1 MQWHVSCIRVFFRRD
16 SAVLRPFPFVAFQT
30 NDGAERSSLVRRRT
44 TGYGFSR
51 DPQRDETMEEELR
64 CFACKQYFNNP
75 VLLPCY
81 HALCLNCAVTL
92 QQPAAN
98 NGGGGGGGVASS
110 TVTSENA
117 ESVASSSSSADYQE
131 SDKLS
136 ILSETDSGVVC
147 TSRPNSYVGTP
158 NGLLFP
164 TALSLACPHCQ
175 KLVYFDENG
184 AQNLQKYRVMQHIV
198 DKFGELKNLTL
209 KCQMCEVEP
218 ARDATIM
225 CEQCEVL
232 YCDPC
237 KEICHPSRGPLAK
250 HTLSEP
256 KRNSAVAGRSKDAKC
271 SEHPDETVS
280 MYCLVCK
287 VGVCA
292 VCLMDSRHTSHDVQ
306 AIALMCKAQK
316 VRNIFFLT

>member
-1 MQWHVSCIRVFFRRD
+1 
-16 SAVLRPFPFVAFQT
+16 
-30 NDGAERSSLVRRRT
+30 
-44 TGYGFSR
+44 
-51 DPQRDETMEEELR
+51 MEEELR
-64 CFACKQYFNNP
+64 CFACKQYYNNP

-81 HALCLNCAVTL
+81 HALCLNCAVNL
-92 QQPAAN
+92 QQPAHN
-98 NGGGGGGGVASS
+98 NGAPSAAA
-110 TVTSENA
+110 SENA
-117 ESVASSSSSADYQE
+117 ESVASSSSGDYQE

-164 TALSLACPHCQ
+164 TALSLACPLCH

-184 AQNLQKYRVMQHIV
+184 AHNLPKYRVMQHIV

-209 KCQMCEVEP
+209 KCQMCESEP
-218 ARDATIM
+218 ARDATVM

-237 KEICHPSRGPLAK
+237 KEICHPARGPLAK

-256 KRNSAVAGRSKDAKC
+256 KRNSAVAGKAKDSKC
-271 SEHPDETVS
+271 VEHVDEIVS

-292 VCLMDSRHTSHDVQ
+292 VCVMDSRHTSHDVQ

-316 VRNIFFLT
+316 VRYILLLLFI